1 MKPHVIL
8 TATLAGVLFTKS
20 LDEKG
25 NPKKDKNGKE
35 FGFLRV
41 ENPAEVNLA
50 YAHQSGGV
58 KRGQSALVSMTCEA
72 WEKNKQ
78 YYKEGMTIPGRVRIV
93 ESLVEGPGFQAKT
106 TGGENPIAVTIG
118 GKQIYRKTEFDPTG
132 ELADELIAHDN
143 GAVLSEAAKAKNARI
158 GLNS

>member
-8 TATLAGVLFTKS
+8 TATLAGILFTKS

-41 ENPAEVNLA
+41 EDPAEVNLA

-58 KRGQSALVSMTCEA
+58 KRGQSTGVS
-72 WEKNKQ
+72 
-78 YYKEGMTIPGRVRIV
+78 
-93 ESLVEGPGFQAKT
+93 
-106 TGGENPIAVTIG
+106 
-118 GKQIYRKTEFDPTG
+118 
-132 ELADELIAHDN
+132 
-143 GAVLSEAAKAKNARI
+143 
-158 GLNS
+158 